1 VLDGASVTEVARRFG
16 VSRQSVHFW
25 LTWYAADGGLGGLDD
40 RSSRPHCC
48 PHQISPATEVSRLWQ
63 RSPDGHRRTAG
74 PPLVS
79 QPPFVTMH
87 SQVTFKHSTAPII
100 AHHPALDSLVIRRS
114 GCVR

>member
-1 VLDGASVTEVARRFG
+1 M
-16 VSRQSVHFW
+16 
-25 LTWYAADGGLGGLDD
+25 
-40 RSSRPHCC
+40 
-48 PHQISPATEVSRLWQ
+48 
-63 RSPDGHRRTAG
+63 GHRRTAG